1 MFWSEIDIIPG
12 SGLLAMSHK
21 ILLSLVQACEK
32 IEIKGKVETLVQSRG
47 QGKSVS
53 GFFYGYCL
61 TVGVGGANLTGRAI
75 EHSIFICCR
84 GEPHATKLLCK

>member
-32 IEIKGKVETLVQSRG
+32 IEIKGKVETLVQSRCR
-47 QGKSVS
+47 
-53 GFFYGYCL
+53 GFYEYCL

>member
-1 MFWSEIDIIPG
+1 MFQSEIDVIPG

-47 QGKSVS
+47 QGQSVS
-53 GFFYGYCL
+53 GFLWILSHCWSWWCKFDRTSHRTFHLY
-61 TVGVGGANLTGRAI
+61 
-75 EHSIFICCR
+75 
-84 GEPHATKLLCK
+84 PLLR